1 MSITAVPLKP
11 VKRRVLVYLWLGI
24 ALAVVLAA
32 VLAFQ
37 TPIDPATVFLSRNA
51 KAGGIVTTPSGLQ
64 YQVLKAGKGPTP
76 TDEDVAV
83 VGYEGKLTDGTVFDQ
98 STPQQPLVA
107 PLGEKA
113 TIPGFEEAIK
123 LMPVGSRYR
132 VWIKPS
138 LAYGNAAKPGIPP
151 RSVLVFDLDMID
163 FKSKQWVR
171 EMQARQQMMQ
181 QQGMGAPGVP
191 GAMPPGAMPQGAPPS
206 GGAPEGAVPPPPG
219 EGAPVGR

>member
-11 VKRRVLVYLWLGI
+11 VKRRVVVYIWLGI
-24 ALAVVLAA
+24 ALAVIAA
-32 VLAFQ
+32 AALAFQ
-37 TPIDPATVFLSRNA
+37 TPVDPNATFLARNA
-51 KAGGIVTTPSGLQ
+51 KASGVKQTPSGLQ
-64 YQVLKAGKGPTP
+64 YKVLTPGKGATP

-113 TIPGFEEAIK
+113 TVPGFEEAIK
-123 LMPVGSRYR
+123 LMPVGSKYR
-132 VWIKPS
+132 VWIKPV
-138 LAYGNAAKPGIPP
+138 LAYGGQAKGPIPAN
-151 RSVLVFDLDMID
+151 SILVFDLEMID

-181 QQGMGAPGVP
+181 QQGGML
-191 GAMPPGAMPQGAPPS
+191 PPGAAGPPGAGGVPQGTA
-206 GGAPEGAVPPPPG
+206 PPPPG
-219 EGAPVGR
+219 AEAPAGR